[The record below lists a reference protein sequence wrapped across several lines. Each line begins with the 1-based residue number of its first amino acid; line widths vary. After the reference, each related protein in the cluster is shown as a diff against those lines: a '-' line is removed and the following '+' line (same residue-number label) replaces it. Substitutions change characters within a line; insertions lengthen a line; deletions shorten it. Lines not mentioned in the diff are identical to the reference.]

1 MKAIQTMLKSVQMT
15 QELKAHVQ
23 NGRIVVD
30 TPTNLPE
37 GHEVLLQLVHDDGM
51 STDERDRL
59 HAAINESL
67 DDIEADR
74 GSDMAEFLEELKE
87 EA

>member
-1 MKAIQTMLKSVQMT
+1 MLKSAQMT
-15 QELKAHVQ
+15 QELKAHVK

-30 TPTNLPE
+30 TPTSLPE

-74 GSDMAEFLEELKE
+74 GSDMAEFLEELKA